1 MIEHVDNLNFE
12 DNPSIKEK
20 IGDETIYYSD
30 KIKKIK
36 KGLITKVQ
44 DRNFLITDQAIYN
57 FKGNEQK
64 RRIKIENLK
73 GITIS
78 KLSNQFIIHGNQNEY
93 DYLFQTQDVQDRKK
107 IINMIQTVYNLLT
120 HKDLLFCIK
129 NEKDLAKLVTDKKS
143 RKKNPTSF
151 KIEKKE
157 LMSIK
162 EFIDSDG
169 SLSINTHPN
178 SQKLEE
184 EFKKDN
190 KYKEGISF
198 ENFEIICLIGQGNTS
213 NIYLASYEGEMVAL
227 KVIDKAYI
235 YHNEMID
242 KILLEKNILS
252 SFSDEKFFCHM
263 KFYFMTISKIC
274 FVLPFYSGGD
284 LFSMLENN
292 GPFDEATTAF
302 YAAQIAHML
311 SFLHSKNIVYRD
323 LKLENLMVNEN
334 GYLVLIDF
342 GSCKVI
348 EEKTELQCS
357 FDGSIDYMA
366 PEVISGEGHGMMA
379 DWWSFGI
386 VVYELLCGK
395 PPFHE
400 GSTERILDLITSSN
414 VRFPTKMR
422 ISSVTR
428 DFIFR
433 LLKKNPKERIGQN
446 EFQQITTHHF
456 FQGANVNSV
465 INQKYSPPLTPNISG
480 DPIANFEAVYTNQGI
495 EDFNESSDAGI
506 LDQIGELFEDF
517 KNQN

>member
-1 MIEHVDNLNFE
+1 MALN
-12 DNPSIKEK
+12 
-20 IGDETIYYSD
+20 
-30 KIKKIK
+30 
-36 KGLITKVQ
+36 
-44 DRNFLITDQAIYN
+44 
-57 FKGNEQK
+57 
-64 RRIKIENLK
+64 
-73 GITIS
+73 
-78 KLSNQFIIHGNQNEY
+78 
-93 DYLFQTQDVQDRKK
+93 
-107 IINMIQTVYNLLT
+107 
-120 HKDLLFCIK
+120 
-129 NEKDLAKLVTDKKS
+129 AKFPK
-143 RKKNPTSF
+143 
-151 KIEKKE
+151 
-157 LMSIK
+157 
-162 EFIDSDG
+162 
-169 SLSINTHPN
+169 
-178 SQKLEE
+178 
-184 EFKKDN
+184 
-190 KYKEGISF
+190 
-198 ENFEIICLIGQGNTS
+198 
-213 NIYLASYEGEMVAL
+213 
-227 KVIDKAYI
+227 
-235 YHNEMID
+235 
-242 KILLEKNILS
+242 
-252 SFSDEKFFCHM
+252 FSDSQRNNNYLRYEYNYRNNHSCERR
-263 KFYFMTISKIC
+263 
-274 FVLPFYSGGD
+274 
-284 LFSMLENN
+284 SMN
-292 GPFDEATTAF
+292 
-302 YAAQIAHML
+302 
-311 SFLHSKNIVYRD
+311 
-323 LKLENLMVNEN
+323 NLMVNEN

-357 FDGSIDYMA
+357 FDGRIDYMA

-495 EDFNESSDAGI
+495 EDCNESSDAGI